1 MDDAVLKRILKRKN
15 TGNKKD
21 GYKIGL
27 VFEGGGMRG
36 VFGGGVARGLTEM
49 GLGNAFDVVYGTSSG
64 SCAAAYFL
72 SGETT
77 RGDSIYY
84 DDLNNFKFIKPWR
97 LSKLM
102 DIDYLGDKFRNGDK
116 SLDTKTI
123 KDSETL
129 LKIYVSDA
137 YTGAHKCFTNRDKVD
152 LVALLTASC
161 AAPGFYNKPV
171 KIDDGAYLDG
181 NVEKKLPIDAAIED
195 GCTDILVISTV
206 GHKHRGRNNILYVF
220 RKSILMKDLSH
231 TFHRAHERRL
241 VRYNENL
248 DVAFGRKK
256 LDNVNIYTIFPRE
269 MISIAE
275 TRAVKLKAQSENGRR
290 KVVNTFR
297 KVMT

>member
-1 MDDAVLKRILKRKN
+1 MDDAVLKRILNRKK
-15 TGNKKD
+15 TGDKKD

-49 GLGNAFDVVYGTSSG
+49 GLDNAFDIVYGTSSG

-72 SGETT
+72 SGETA

-84 DDLNNFKFIKPWR
+84 EDLNNFKFIKPWR

-116 SLDTKTI
+116 SLNTKAI
-123 KDSETL
+123 KSNETL

-137 YTGAHKCFTNRDKVD
+137 DTGAHKCFTNRDKVD
-152 LVALLTASC
+152 LVALITASC

-171 KIDDGAYLDG
+171 KIDGEAYLDG
-181 NVEKKLPIDAAIED
+181 NVEMKLPIDAAIED
-195 GCTDILVISTV
+195 GCTDILVISSV
-206 GHKHRGRNNILYVF
+206 GHKHRRHKDVLDTL
-220 RKSILMKDLSH
+220 RKYILMKGLSH
-231 TFHRAHERRL
+231 TFHKAHEGRL

-256 LDNVNIYTIFPRE
+256 LDNINIYTIFPKE
-269 MISIAE
+269 MISFAE
-275 TRAVKLKAQSENGRR
+275 TSAVKLKAQSENGRR
-290 KVVNTFR
+290 KVVNAFR
-297 KVMT
+297 KAMS